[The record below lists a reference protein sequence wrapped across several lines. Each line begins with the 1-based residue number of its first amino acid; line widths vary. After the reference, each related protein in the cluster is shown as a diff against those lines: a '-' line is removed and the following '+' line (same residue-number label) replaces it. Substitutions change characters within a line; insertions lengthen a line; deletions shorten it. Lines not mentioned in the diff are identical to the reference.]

1 MDISKC
7 LNSSEL
13 DTSDKRPLY
22 LQIALLIADK
32 IQKQILPSG
41 TKLPPEREL
50 ADLFAVS
57 RTTAINA
64 YRKLEQQGLVWTKVG
79 SGTYVAQAS
88 KLDSLS
94 EVPWPQLFTAYPQN
108 PLASILRDLV
118 STPAPDTISLAAGM
132 PDPDLYP
139 LESLTELFNHNI
151 GTAAPADFGHI
162 PTEGYTPLRKA
173 IAAML
178 NEKGIPAST
187 ENILTL
193 SGSQQGLYLLSK
205 VLLEPGDYV
214 VMESPTFIGAIQV
227 FQAAGAKVLSLPC
240 LEKLSL
246 ELLED
251 FLIRYRPKLFYTIPT
266 YQNPTGRVMTEQ
278 ERRDLINLAKR
289 HRLVIVE
296 DDPYSDLCYD
306 SQPPQALKALD
317 SYGGV
322 VYLGTFSKILF
333 PGLRTGYLA
342 GPPVLINRLALEKQY
357 IDLHSNNIAQWLVT
371 MFLNDGRLEEHLI
384 KVRKEYKKRR
394 DTMAKALQRL
404 CANDLEFTVPEG
416 GFYFWCKLKHEG
428 TSQRLLQEAA
438 KNRISFVPGEAFYT
452 VPTLDKEFRLC
463 FTTYNDAVL
472 LEGTQRLAKT
482 LTQIT
487 RKHNENNDESSQ
499 SCSSVWPII

>member
-1 MDISKC
+1 MDISKY
-7 LNSSEL
+7 LNSAEL
-13 DTSDKRPLY
+13 DISNKQPLY
-22 LQIALLIADK
+22 LQIASLIADK
-32 IQKQILPSG
+32 IQTQILPSG

-79 SGTYVAQAS
+79 SGTYVAQERN
-88 KLDSLS
+88 LESLS

-118 STPAPDTISLAAGM
+118 STPAPGTISLAAGM
-132 PDPDLYP
+132 SDPTLYP
-139 LESLTELFNHNI
+139 METFTELFNHNI
-151 GTAAPADFGHI
+151 RSAAPADFGHI
-162 PTEGYTPLRKA
+162 PTEGYNPLRKA
-173 IAAML
+173 ISSML
-178 NEKGIPAST
+178 SEKGIPAST

-214 VMESPTFIGAIQV
+214 VMEAPTFIGAIQV

-240 LEKLSL
+240 SERLSL

-251 FLIRYRPKLFYTIPT
+251 FLIRYRPKLFYSIPT
-266 YQNPTGRVMTEQ
+266 YQNPTGRVMPEQ
-278 ERRDLINLAKR
+278 ERKDLIKLAKR

-296 DDPYSDLCYD
+296 DDPYSDLYYGE
-306 SQPPQALKALD
+306 QPPQALKALD

-322 VYLGTFSKILF
+322 IYLGTFSKILF

-357 IDLHSNNIAQWLVT
+357 IDLHSNNITQWLIT
-371 MFLNDGRLEEHLI
+371 MFLNEGRLAEHLTM
-384 KVRKEYKKRR
+384 VRREYKKRR

-404 CANDLEFTVPEG
+404 CANYLEFTVPEG
-416 GFYFWCKLKHEG
+416 GFYLWCKLKQAG

-438 KNRISFVPGEAFYT
+438 KNRISFVPGEAFHT
-452 VPTLDKEFRLC
+452 VPTLDQEFRLC
-463 FTTYNDAVL
+463 FTTYNEAVL
-472 LEGTQRLAKT
+472 LEGVQRLAKS
-482 LTQIT
+482 LKHIT
-487 RKHNENNDESSQ
+487 KKKEDSPVPP
-499 SCSSVWPII
+499 SSVWPII

>member
-1 MDISKC
+1 MDISKH
-7 LNSSEL
+7 LNSAEL
-13 DTSDKRPLY
+13 DTLNKQPLY

-32 IQKQILPSG
+32 IQKLILPSG

-79 SGTYVAQAS
+79 SGTYVAQARNVE
-88 KLDSLS
+88 SLF

-108 PLASILRDLV
+108 PSASILRDML
-118 STPAPDTISLAAGM
+118 STPAPGTISLAAGM
-132 PDPDLYP
+132 PDPALYP
-139 LESLTELFNHNI
+139 METFTELFNRNI
-151 GTAAPADFGHI
+151 GRAAPGDFGHI
-162 PTEGYTPLRKA
+162 AIEGYNPLRRA
-173 IAAML
+173 IASML
-178 NEKGIPAST
+178 SEKGIPASK

-214 VMESPTFIGAIQV
+214 VMEVPTFIGAIQV
-227 FQAAGAKVLSLPC
+227 FQAARAKILSLPC
-240 LEKLSL
+240 SGKLSL

-251 FLIRYRPKLFYTIPT
+251 YIIRYRPKLLYMIPT
-266 YQNPTGRVMTEQ
+266 YQNPTGRVMPAQ
-278 ERRDLINLAKR
+278 ERQDLIKLAKR

-296 DDPYSDLCYD
+296 DDPYSDLCYGE
-306 SQPPQALKALD
+306 QPPQALKAMD

-342 GPPVLINRLALEKQY
+342 GPPVLINRLALEKQF
-357 IDLHSNNIAQWLVT
+357 IDLHTNNIAQWLVT
-371 MFLNDGRLEEHLI
+371 MFLNEGMLAGHLTT
-384 KVRKEYKKRR
+384 VRREYKKRR

-416 GFYFWCKLKHEG
+416 GFYFWCKLKQAG

-438 KNRISFVPGEAFYT
+438 KNRISFAPGEAFQT

-463 FTTYNDAVL
+463 FTTHNEAVL
-472 LEGTQRLAKT
+472 LEGVKRLAKT
-482 LTQIT
+482 MTQIT
-487 RKHNENNDESSQ
+487 KKNKDNDNDNDAPP
-499 SCSSVWPII
+499 CSVWPIV

>member
-1 MDISKC
+1 MDISKL
-7 LNSSEL
+7 LNSAEL
-13 DTSDKRPLY
+13 NTSDKQPLY
-22 LQIALLIADK
+22 LQIALLITDK
-32 IQKQILPSG
+32 IQKQILTPG

-79 SGTYVAQAS
+79 SGTYVAQTQ
-88 KLDSLS
+88 DVESLN
-94 EVPWPQLFTAYPQN
+94 EVPWPQLFTAYPQS
-108 PLASILRDLV
+108 PTASILRDML
-118 STPAPDTISLAAGM
+118 STPAQGTISLAAGM
-132 PDPDLYP
+132 PDPALYP
-139 LESLTELFNHNI
+139 METFTELFKRNI
-151 GTAAPADFGHI
+151 GRAAPADFGHI
-162 PTEGYTPLRKA
+162 AIEGYNPLRRA

-178 NEKGIPAST
+178 SEKDIPAST

-214 VMESPTFIGAIQV
+214 VMEAPTFIGAIQV
-227 FQAAGAKVLSLPC
+227 FQAARAKILSLPC
-240 LEKLSL
+240 SEKLSL

-251 FLIRYRPKLFYTIPT
+251 FIIRYRPKLLYMMPT
-266 YQNPTGRVMTEQ
+266 YQNPTGRVLPEH
-278 ERRDLINLAKR
+278 ERRDLIKLAKR

-306 SQPPQALKALD
+306 EPPPQTLKALD

-322 VYLGTFSKILF
+322 VYLGTFSKILL
-333 PGLRTGYLA
+333 PGLRTGYLV
-342 GPPVLINRLALEKQY
+342 GPPVLINRLALEKQF

-371 MFLNDGRLEEHLI
+371 MFLNEGMLAGHLTT
-384 KVRKEYKKRR
+384 VRREYKKRR

-404 CANDLEFTVPEG
+404 CANDIEFTVPEG
-416 GFYFWCKLKHEG
+416 GFYFWCKLKQAG

-438 KNRISFVPGEAFYT
+438 KNRISFVPSEAFHT

-463 FTTYNDAVL
+463 FTSHNEAVL
-472 LEGTQRLAKT
+472 LEGVKRLAKT

-487 RKHNENNDESSQ
+487 KKKKHNDTPP
-499 SCSSVWPII
+499 CSVWPII

>member
-1 MDISKC
+1 MDISKYM
-7 LNSSEL
+7 NRAEL
-13 DTSDKRPLY
+13 DTLDKQPLY

-50 ADLFAVS
+50 ANLFAVS

-79 SGTYVAQAS
+79 SGTYVAQAH
-88 KLDSLS
+88 DVESLS

-108 PLASILRDLV
+108 PLASILRDIV
-118 STPAPDTISLAAGM
+118 STPARGTISLAAGM
-132 PDPDLYP
+132 PDPALYP
-139 LESLTELFNHNI
+139 LETFTELFNHNI
-151 GTAAPADFGHI
+151 GRVAPADFGHI
-162 PTEGYTPLRKA
+162 PVEGYNPLRRA
-173 IAAML
+173 IATML
-178 NEKGIPAST
+178 SEKGIPALT

-214 VMESPTFIGAIQV
+214 VMEAPTFIGAIQV
-227 FQAAGAKVLSLPC
+227 FQAAGARVLSLPC
-240 LEKLSL
+240 SEKLSL

-251 FLIRYRPKLFYTIPT
+251 FLIRYRPKLLYIIPT
-266 YQNPTGRVMTEQ
+266 YQNPTGRVMSAQ
-278 ERRDLINLAKR
+278 ERQDLIKLAKR

-296 DDPYSDLCYD
+296 DDPYSDLCYGE
-306 SQPPQALKALD
+306 QPPQALKALD

-342 GPPVLINRLALEKQY
+342 GPPILINRLALEKQF
-357 IDLHSNNIAQWLVT
+357 IDLHTNNIAQWLVT
-371 MFLNDGRLEEHLI
+371 MFLNEGKLAEHLTA
-384 KVRKEYKKRR
+384 VRREYKKRR
-394 DTMAKALQRL
+394 DTMAKALQRS

-416 GFYFWCKLKHEG
+416 GFYFWCKLKHAG
-428 TSQRLLQEAA
+428 TSQRVLQEAA
-438 KNRISFVPGEAFYT
+438 KNRISFVPGAAFHT
-452 VPTLDKEFRLC
+452 APTLDKEFRLC
-463 FTTYNDAVL
+463 FTTHNEAVL
-472 LEGTQRLAKT
+472 LESVQRLAKT

-487 RKHNENNDESSQ
+487 KKNKDNEAMP
-499 SCSSVWPII
+499 CSVWPII

>member
-1 MDISKC
+1 MEISKH
-7 LNSSEL
+7 LNSAEL
-13 DTSDKRPLY
+13 DTLDKQPLY

-41 TKLPPEREL
+41 MKLPPEREL
-50 ADLFAVS
+50 ADIFAVS

-79 SGTYVAQAS
+79 SGTYVAQAR
-88 KLDSLS
+88 DVETRS

-108 PLASILRDLV
+108 PLSLILRDLV
-118 STPAPDTISLAAGM
+118 STPVPGTISLAAGM

-139 LESLTELFNHNI
+139 METFTELFNHNI
-151 GTAAPADFGHI
+151 GRVAPADFGHI
-162 PTEGYTPLRKA
+162 PIEGYNPLRRA

-178 NEKGIPAST
+178 SEKGIPASP

-214 VMESPTFIGAIQV
+214 VMEASTFIGAIQV
-227 FQAAGAKVLSLPC
+227 FQAAGARVLSLPC
-240 LEKLSL
+240 SEKLSL

-251 FLIRYRPKLFYTIPT
+251 FLIRYRPKLLYIIPT
-266 YQNPTGRVMTEQ
+266 YQNPTGRVMPKQ
-278 ERRDLINLAKR
+278 ERQDLIKLAKR

-296 DDPYSDLCYD
+296 DDPYSDLCYGE
-306 SQPPQALKALD
+306 QPPQALKTID

-342 GPPVLINRLALEKQY
+342 GPPVLINRLALEKQF

-371 MFLNDGRLEEHLI
+371 MFLNEGKLAQHLTT
-384 KVRKEYKKRR
+384 VRREYKKRR

-404 CANDLEFTVPEG
+404 CANDIEFTVPEG
-416 GFYFWCKLKHEG
+416 GFYFWCKLKQAG

-438 KNRISFVPGEAFYT
+438 KNRISFVPGEAFHT
-452 VPTLDKEFRLC
+452 VPTLDKEFRIC
-463 FTTYNDAVL
+463 FTTHNEAVL
-472 LEGTQRLAKT
+472 LESVQRLAKT
-482 LTQIT
+482 LAQIT
-487 RKHNENNDESSQ
+487 KKNKENDAPP
-499 SCSSVWPII
+499 SSVWPII

>member
-1 MDISKC
+1 MDISKY
-7 LNSSEL
+7 LNSTEL
-13 DTSDKRPLY
+13 DTSNKQPLY
-22 LQIALLIADK
+22 LQISLLIADK

-79 SGTYVAQAS
+79 SGTYVAQARD
-88 KLDSLS
+88 LESLS

-118 STPAPDTISLAAGM
+118 STNAPGTISLAAGM
-132 PDPDLYP
+132 PDPALYP
-139 LESLTELFNHNI
+139 LETFTELFNHNI
-151 GTAAPADFGHI
+151 GTVPPADFGHI
-162 PTEGYTPLRKA
+162 PTEGYYPLRRA

-178 NEKGIPAST
+178 SEKGIPAST

-193 SGSQQGLYLLSK
+193 SGSQQGIYLLSK

-214 VMESPTFIGAIQV
+214 VMETPTFIGAIQV
-227 FQAAGAKVLSLPC
+227 FQAAGARILSLPYS
-240 LEKLSL
+240 EKFSI

-251 FLIRYRPKLFYTIPT
+251 FLIRYRPKLLYIIPT
-266 YQNPTGRVMTEQ
+266 YQNPTGRVMPEQ
-278 ERRDLINLAKR
+278 ERKDLVKLAKR

-296 DDPYSDLCYD
+296 DDPYSDLCYGE
-306 SQPPQALKALD
+306 QPPQALKAMD

-342 GPPVLINRLALEKQY
+342 GPPVLINRLALEKQF
-357 IDLHSNNIAQWLVT
+357 IDLHSSNIAQWLVT
-371 MFLNDGRLEEHLI
+371 MFLNEGKLAEHLT
-384 KVRKEYKKRR
+384 KVRREYKKRR
-394 DTMAKALQRL
+394 DTMAKALLRL
-404 CANDLEFTVPEG
+404 CVKDIDFKVPEG
-416 GFYFWCKLKHEG
+416 GFYFWCKLKQAG
-428 TSQRLLQEAA
+428 TSQQLLQAAA
-438 KNRISFVPGEAFYT
+438 KNRISFVPSEAFHT
-452 VPTLDKEFRLC
+452 MPTPDNEFRLC
-463 FTTYNDAVL
+463 FTTHNETVL
-472 LEGTQRLAKT
+472 LESVQRLAKT

-487 RKHNENNDESSQ
+487 KKIKDNDAPP
-499 SCSSVWPII
+499 SSVWPII

>member
-1 MDISKC
+1 MDISKF
-7 LNSSEL
+7 LNSAEL
-13 DTSDKRPLY
+13 DPLDKQPLY

-32 IQKQILPSG
+32 IHKEILPAG

-50 ADLFAVS
+50 ADLFSVS

-64 YRKLEQQGLVWTKVG
+64 YRKLEQMGLVWTKVG
-79 SGTYVAQAS
+79 SGTYVAQTLNVES
-88 KLDSLS
+88 SS

-118 STPAPDTISLAAGM
+118 STPAPGTISLAAGM
-132 PDPDLYP
+132 ADPALYP
-139 LESLTELFNHNI
+139 LDIFTELFNRNI
-151 GTAAPADFGHI
+151 ATANLADFGHI

-178 NEKGIPAST
+178 SEKGISTST

-214 VMESPTFIGAIQV
+214 VMEGPTFIGAIQV
-227 FQAAGAKVLSLPC
+227 FQAAGARVLSLPC
-240 LEKLSL
+240 SGKLSL

-251 FLIRYRPKLFYTIPT
+251 FIVRYRPKLFYSIPT
-266 YQNPTGRVMTEQ
+266 YQNPTGRVMPAQ
-278 ERRDLINLAKR
+278 ERQDLINLAKR

-296 DDPYSDLCYD
+296 DDPYSDLYYD
-306 SQPPQALKALD
+306 QKPPQSLKALD

-371 MFLNDGRLEEHLI
+371 MFLNEGKLAPHLET
-384 KVRKEYKKRR
+384 VRREYKKRR
-394 DTMAKALQRL
+394 NAMTKALQRL

-416 GFYFWCKLKHEG
+416 GCYFWCKLKQAG
-428 TSQRLLQEAA
+428 TSQRLLHEAA

-452 VPTLDKEFRLC
+452 MPTQDKELRLC
-463 FTTYNDAVL
+463 FTAHNEAVL
-472 LEGTQRLAKT
+472 LESVQRLAKS

-487 RKHNENNDESSQ
+487 KKNQDNDVSP
-499 SCSSVWPII
+499 SSVWPII

>member
-1 MDISKC
+1 MDISSF
-7 LNSSEL
+7 LNSTEL
-13 DTSDKRPLY
+13 DTMDKQPLY
-22 LQIALLIADK
+22 LQIASLIADK

-64 YRKLEQQGLVWTKVG
+64 YRKLEQQGMVWTKAG
-79 SGTYVAQAS
+79 SGTYVTQGRDDKA
-88 KLDSLS
+88 LT
-94 EVPWPQLFTAYPQN
+94 EVPWPQLFTAYPLN

-118 STPAPDTISLAAGM
+118 STPTPGTLSLGAGM
-132 PDPDLYP
+132 PDPALYP
-139 LESLTELFNHNI
+139 LETFTELYNCNI
-151 GTAAPADFGHI
+151 GRVSPGDFGHI
-162 PTEGYTPLRKA
+162 PTEGYNPLRMA

-178 NEKGIPAST
+178 SEKGIPAST

-227 FQAAGAKVLSLPC
+227 FQAAGARVLSLPC
-240 LEKLSL
+240 SEKLSL

-251 FLIRYRPKLFYTIPT
+251 FLIRYRPKLLYILPT
-266 YQNPTGRVMTEQ
+266 YQNPTGRVMPEN
-278 ERRDLINLAKR
+278 ERQDLIKLAKR

-296 DDPYSDLCYD
+296 DDPYSDLHYGE
-306 SQPPQALKALD
+306 QPPQALKALD

-371 MFLNDGRLEEHLI
+371 MFLNEEKLAEHLTT
-384 KVRKEYKKRR
+384 VRREYKKRR

-404 CANDLEFTVPEG
+404 CANDIEFTIPGG
-416 GFYFWCKLKHEG
+416 GFYFWCKLIKSG

-438 KNRISFVPGEAFYT
+438 KNGISFVPGEAFHT

-463 FTTYNDAVL
+463 FTTHNEEVL
-472 LEGTQRLAKT
+472 LEGVQRLAKT

-487 RKHNENNDESSQ
+487 KTNKENDSAP
-499 SCSSVWPII
+499 SSVRPII

>member
-1 MDISKC
+1 MDISKH
-7 LNSSEL
+7 LNSTEL
-13 DTSDKRPLY
+13 DTLDKQPLY
-22 LQIALLIADK
+22 LQISLLIADK

-41 TKLPPEREL
+41 IKLPSEREI

-79 SGTYVAQAS
+79 SGTYVAHAR
-88 KLDSLS
+88 DVECLS

-108 PLASILRDLV
+108 PIASILRDLV
-118 STPAPDTISLAAGM
+118 STPAPGTLSLAAGM
-132 PDPDLYP
+132 PDPALYP
-139 LESLTELFNHNI
+139 LETFAELFNNNF
-151 GTAAPADFGHI
+151 GSAAPADFGHI
-162 PTEGYTPLRKA
+162 PTEGYHPLRKA

-178 NEKGIPAST
+178 SEKGIPTST

-214 VMESPTFIGAIQV
+214 VMEAPTFIGAIQV
-227 FQAAGAKVLSLPC
+227 FQAAGARILSLPC
-240 LEKLSL
+240 SENLSL

-251 FLIRYRPKLFYTIPT
+251 FFIRYRPKLLYIIPT
-266 YQNPTGRVMTEQ
+266 YQNPTGRVMPAQ
-278 ERRDLINLAKR
+278 EREDLIKLAKR

-296 DDPYSDLCYD
+296 DDPYSDLYYGE
-306 SQPPQALKALD
+306 QPPQALKAMD

-322 VYLGTFSKILF
+322 IYLGTFSKILF

-371 MFLNDGRLEEHLI
+371 MFLNEGKLAQHLTM
-384 KVRKEYKKRR
+384 VRKEYKKRR

-404 CANDLEFTVPEG
+404 CANDIEFTVPEG
-416 GFYFWCKLKHEG
+416 GFFFWCKLKYTG

-438 KNRISFVPGEAFYT
+438 KNRISFVPGEAFHT
-452 VPTLDKEFRLC
+452 GSTPDREFRLC
-463 FTTYNDAVL
+463 FTTHNEAVL
-472 LEGTQRLAKT
+472 LESVQRLAKT
-482 LTQIT
+482 LTEIT
-487 RKHNENNDESSQ
+487 KRNNENDSTPSL
-499 SCSSVWPII
+499 VRPII

>member
-1 MDISKC
+1 MDISKI
-7 LNSSEL
+7 LNSTEL
-13 DTSDKRPLY
+13 DTLGKGPLY

-57 RTTAINA
+57 RTTAISA

-79 SGTYVAQAS
+79 SGTYVAQAR
-88 KLDSLS
+88 DAQSLS
-94 EVPWPQLFTAYPQN
+94 EVPWPQLLTAYPKN
-108 PLASILRDLV
+108 PLASILKDLV
-118 STPAPDTISLAAGM
+118 STPAPGTLSLAAGM
-132 PDPDLYP
+132 PDPALYP
-139 LESLTELFNHNI
+139 METFAQLFNNNF
-151 GTAAPADFGHI
+151 GSAAPADFGHI
-162 PTEGYTPLRKA
+162 PTEGYGPLRKA

-178 NEKGIPAST
+178 REKGIPAST

-214 VMESPTFIGAIQV
+214 VMEAPTFIGAIQV
-227 FQAAGAKVLSLPC
+227 FQAAGARVLSLPC
-240 LEKLSL
+240 SEKLSL

-251 FLIRYRPKLFYTIPT
+251 FLIRYRPKLLYIIPT
-266 YQNPTGRVMTEQ
+266 YQNPTGRVMPAQ
-278 ERRDLINLAKR
+278 ERKDLIKLAKR

-296 DDPYSDLCYD
+296 DDPYSDLYYD
-306 SQPPQALKALD
+306 EQPPQALKTMD

-322 VYLGTFSKILF
+322 VYLGSFSKILF

-357 IDLHSNNIAQWLVT
+357 IDLHSNNIAQWLVAL
-371 MFLNDGRLEEHLI
+371 FLNEGRLAPHLL

-404 CANDLEFTVPEG
+404 CADDIEFTIPEG
-416 GFYFWCKLKHEG
+416 GFYFWCKLKKAG

-438 KNRISFVPGEAFYT
+438 KNGISFVPGEAFHT
-452 VPTLDKEFRLC
+452 APTLDKEFRLC
-463 FTTYNDAVL
+463 FTTHDEAVL
-472 LEGTQRLAKT
+472 LEGVQRLAKT
-482 LTQIT
+482 FTQIK
-487 RKHNENNDESSQ
+487 RNKENDLIP
-499 SCSSVWPII
+499 SSVRPII

>member
-1 MDISKC
+1 MDISKI
-7 LNSSEL
+7 LNRAEL
-13 DTSDKRPLY
+13 DTSDTQPLY
-22 LQIALLIADK
+22 QQIALLIADK
-32 IQKQILPSG
+32 IQKQILSSG

-79 SGTYVAQAS
+79 SGTYVAQARDS
-88 KLDSLS
+88 ESLS

-108 PLASILRDLV
+108 PLSSILRDLV
-118 STPAPDTISLAAGM
+118 STPEPDTISLGAGM
-132 PDPDLYP
+132 PDPALYP
-139 LESLTELFNHNI
+139 MESFTELFNHNI
-151 GTAAPADFGHI
+151 RTAAPADFGHI
-162 PTEGYTPLRKA
+162 PTEGYNPLRRA

-178 NEKGIPAST
+178 KEKGIPAAA
-187 ENILTL
+187 ENIITL

-214 VMESPTFIGAIQV
+214 VMEAPTFIGAIQV
-227 FQAAGAKVLSLPC
+227 FQAAGARVLTLPC
-240 LEKLSL
+240 SGKLSL

-251 FLIRYRPKLFYTIPT
+251 FLIRYRPKLLYIIPT
-266 YQNPTGRVMTEQ
+266 YQNPTGAVMPVQ
-278 ERRDLINLAKR
+278 ERHDLINLAKR

-296 DDPYSDLCYD
+296 DDPYSDLYYGE
-306 SQPPQALKALD
+306 QPPQALKALD

-322 VYLGTFSKILF
+322 VYLGTFSKILL

-342 GPPVLINRLALEKQY
+342 GPPVLINRLALEKQF

-371 MFLNDGRLEEHLI
+371 MFLNEGRLADHLTT
-384 KVRKEYKKRR
+384 VRREYKKRR

-404 CANDLEFTVPEG
+404 CADDIEFTVPEG
-416 GFYFWCKLKHEG
+416 GFYLWCKLKQAG

-452 VPTLDKEFRLC
+452 VPTLNKEFRLC
-463 FTTYNDAVL
+463 FTNHSEAIL
-472 LEGTQRLAKT
+472 LESVQRLAKT
-482 LTQIT
+482 LAQMPP
-487 RKHNENNDESSQ
+487 KNKDNDAPP
-499 SCSSVWPII
+499 CSVWPII

>member
-1 MDISKC
+1 MDISKY
-7 LNSSEL
+7 LNSAKL
-13 DTSDKRPLY
+13 DTLDKQPLY

-32 IQKQILPSG
+32 IQKQILPPG

-50 ADLFAVS
+50 AYLFAVS

-79 SGTYVAQAS
+79 SGTYVAQARNIE
-88 KLDSLS
+88 SLS

-108 PLASILRDLV
+108 PLASILRELV
-118 STPAPDTISLAAGM
+118 STPTPGTISLAAGM
-132 PDPDLYP
+132 PDPALYP
-139 LESLTELFNHNI
+139 METFAELFNHNI
-151 GTAAPADFGHI
+151 GRADPADFGHI
-162 PTEGYTPLRKA
+162 PTEGYNPLRRA

-178 NEKGIPAST
+178 SEKGIPAST

-214 VMESPTFIGAIQV
+214 VMEAPTFIGAIQV
-227 FQAAGAKVLSLPC
+227 FQAAGARVLSLPC
-240 LEKLSL
+240 SEKLSL

-251 FLIRYRPKLFYTIPT
+251 FLIRYRPKLLYMIPT
-266 YQNPTGRVMTEQ
+266 YQNPTGRVLPEQ
-278 ERRDLINLAKR
+278 ERQDLIKLAKR
-289 HRLVIVE
+289 HRIVIVE
-296 DDPYSDLCYD
+296 DDPYSDLFYGE
-306 SQPPQALKALD
+306 QPPRALKALD

-342 GPPVLINRLALEKQY
+342 GPPVLINRLALEKQF

-371 MFLNDGRLEEHLI
+371 LFLNEGKLAQHLTT
-384 KVRKEYKKRR
+384 VRREYKKRR

-404 CANDLEFTVPEG
+404 CANDIEFTVPEG
-416 GFYFWCKLKHEG
+416 GFYFWCKLRQAG

-438 KNRISFVPGEAFYT
+438 KNRISFVPSEAFHT
-452 VPTLDKEFRLC
+452 MPTLDKEFRLC
-463 FTTYNDAVL
+463 FTTHNEAVL
-472 LEGTQRLAKT
+472 LESVQRLAKT
-482 LTQIT
+482 LTQI
-487 RKHNENNDESSQ
+487 KNKENDPPP
-499 SCSSVWPII
+499 CSVRPII